1 MRIIRI
7 ILFRVLNSPGTLSLA
22 LHPFIIFPSNF
33 LSSTFVTT
41 EMLNFLHFCPN
52 RVALNP
58 LLLCKSSLPV
68 CKAFHPLSL
77 EHEENVP
84 TSPSV
89 KSCLTTFKD
98 IPQNSELIP
107 LSSLTLL
114 LIILIASVCVCVC
127 ARVLYWA
134 EIPLNTRSSYQ
145 LLSISQNI
153 CRWSSGQCTFA
164 EWMHESNLQT
174 VKC

>member
-127 ARVLYWA
+127 VRESFTGLKFPWTQGALINYWA
-134 EIPLNTRSSYQ
+134 SVRTSAADQVDNVH
-145 LLSISQNI
+145 LLSECMKAI
-153 CRWSSGQCTFA
+153 CK
-164 EWMHESNLQT
+164 L
-174 VKC
+174 